1 MERYRTEFPVQK
13 MAEVL
18 DVSRSGFYAWLK
30 RPESERQRENRW
42 LDAAI
47 RAEHAASKERSGSI
61 KIARALRLKGKTV
74 GRKRVARRMQL
85 MGLQSKVRRKY
96 RVTTNSKHSEP
107 VAENRLNRQFTTQ
120 AANQVWV
127 SDITY
132 LWTRSG
138 WAYLTVFLDL
148 YSRMV
153 VGWSLST
160 SLSHESVLRALWRA
174 VGRRGPAPGLLI
186 HSDRGVQYACA
197 AFRAA
202 LAQLGFVQSMSRK
215 GNCWDNAVAESFFRT
230 LKTEW
235 LYHADLFDIVHAE
248 KELFEYIEQFYNGQ
262 RLHASLGYLSPVA
275 FEAQRKVKCA

>member
-1 MERYRTEFPVQK
+1 MQQYRREFPVRK

-30 RPESERQRENRW
+30 RPQSRREVENRR

-47 RAEHAASKERSGSI
+47 RAEHEASKGRSGSV
-61 KIARALRLKGKTV
+61 KITKALGLKDQAV

-85 MGLQSKVRRKY
+85 MGLRSKVRRKY
-96 RVTTNSKHSEP
+96 RPTTDSKHNEP
-107 VAENRLNRQFTTQ
+107 VAQNLLKREFTT
-120 AANQVWV
+120 AAPNKVWV

-132 LWTRSG
+132 LWTRAG

-153 VGWSLST
+153 VGWSVST
-160 SLSHESVLRALWRA
+160 SLGHESVLRALWRA
-174 VGRRGPAPGLLI
+174 VGRRGPVAGLMI

-202 LAQLGFVQSMSRK
+202 LQQQGFIQSMSRK

-235 LYHADLFDIVHAE
+235 LYHTDLIDIVHAE
-248 KELFEYIEQFYNGQ
+248 QELFEYIEQFYNGQ
-262 RLHASLGYLSPVA
+262 RLHASLGYLTPVA
-275 FEAQRKVKCA
+275 FEAQSKRMCA